1 MKFFEKIK
9 SSKAFKKVIAAMA
22 SASIAM
28 SAVAVN
34 AFALDSDTTS
44 GVNFSDVSTKI
55 LSGFTGV
62 INNCVDI
69 AVAIIPL
76 GLGLFAV
83 GKMWDVAKKFFT
95 KATN

>member
-1 MKFFEKIK
+1 MKLFEKVK
-9 SSKAFKKVIAAMA
+9 SSKVFKKVVAVVA
-22 SASIAM
+22 SASMAI

-34 AFALDSDTTS
+34 AFAAEGDSTS

-55 LSGFTGV
+55 LSGFTDV
-62 INNCVDI
+62 ISNCVDI

>member
-1 MKFFEKIK
+1 MKFLDKIK
-9 SSKAFKKVIAAMA
+9 SSKAFKKVVAVVA
-22 SASIAM
+22 SASMAI

-34 AFALDSDTTS
+34 AFAAEGYTAS

-55 LSGFTGV
+55 LSGFTDV
-62 INNCVDI
+62 ISNCVDI

>member
-1 MKFFEKIK
+1 MKLFEKIK
-9 SSKAFKKVIAAMA
+9 SSKAFKKVVAVIA
-22 SASIAM
+22 SASMAI

-34 AFALDSDTTS
+34 SFAAEGDTAS

-55 LSGFTGV
+55 LSGFTDV
-62 INNCVDI
+62 ISNCVDI

>member
-1 MKFFEKIK
+1 MKFLDKIK
-9 SSKAFKKVIAAMA
+9 SSKAFKKVVAVVA
-22 SASIAM
+22 SASMAI

-34 AFALDSDTTS
+34 AFASGDSSTS
-44 GVNFSDVSTKI
+44 TVNFSDVSTKI
-55 LSGFTGV
+55 LSGFTDV
-62 INNCVDI
+62 ISNCVDI

>member
-1 MKFFEKIK
+1 MKFLAKIK
-9 SSKAFKKVIAAMA
+9 SSKAFKKVVSVVVSACMA
-22 SASIAM
+22 VSM
-28 SAVAVN
+28 VAVN
-34 AFALDSDTTS
+34 AFAAEGDT
-44 GVNFSDVSTKI
+44 GVNFSDVSSKI
-55 LSGFTGV
+55 LGGFTDV
-62 INNCVDI
+62 ISNCVDI